1 MKKLFTLLAIVPMCI
16 CAQERIMVVADP
28 HVFAVTLFDNGQ
40 AFTDMMESQR
50 KMLDLS
56 EATWK
61 ETMDLVL
68 AAKPDL
74 LLIPGDLTKDGET
87 DSHSVVQRDL
97 QNLNEQG
104 IKTLVIPG
112 NHDLGGT
119 AYTYFGDQKQVATTI
134 SDSQWWT
141 YYESVTNGLIAK
153 DANSHS
159 YAAEPLEGLTVLGI
173 DGSHNN
179 AGTGYL
185 SPETLAWI
193 LAQADAAK
201 AKGHMIIAM
210 CHWQL
215 MDHFD
220 KQASLESSCQLKDA
234 AAVRDSLIQH
244 GVHAVLTGHFHVNG
258 MTTYR
263 NGTDSLVEITTGS
276 PITFPCPYRML
287 TVSKDRKDLSVNT
300 GYITSL
306 PGIEDLYTY
315 SRDWMAVHTHNMI
328 TVLAPKVWSRVD
340 EAKDKLSEAGIPE
353 VAVEQIMECIP
364 KTEEERIAL
373 VDKHIG
379 NTVVELYLLHSE
391 ANEPDHKE
399 ADSLAQALYKG
410 MDNMIDEVLS
420 AKPAVKIV
428 FGGTMKVFAKSLA
441 QEPVQS
447 LVEDKTQWSS
457 TNPDRTD
464 DLTLSLTIGD
474 GYEPIEQGCE
484 NIQSDKAQASKILRN
499 GQLYLLYNGRIY
511 DVQGRRIGNW

>member
-40 AFTDMMESQR
+40 AFTDMMKSQR
-50 KMLDLS
+50 KMLDIS

-61 ETMDLVL
+61 ETVSLVE

-97 QNLNEQG
+97 QYLNEQG

-112 NHDLGGT
+112 NHDIGGT
-119 AYTYFGDQKQVATTI
+119 AYSYFGDQKRAATTI

-141 YYESVTNGLIAK
+141 YYQSVTSGLIAK

-173 DGSHNN
+173 DGAHNN

-185 SPETLAWI
+185 SEQTLAWI

-201 AKGHMIIAM
+201 EKGHMIIAM
-210 CHWQL
+210 CHWQIL
-215 MDHFD
+215 EHFD
-220 KQASLESSCQLKDA
+220 KQSSLESSCRLKEAD
-234 AAVRDSLIQH
+234 AVRDSLMQH

-263 NGTDSLVEITTGS
+263 NGNDSIIEITTGS
-276 PITFPCPYRML
+276 PITFPCPYRLL
-287 TVSKDRKDLSVNT
+287 TVSKDRKDLSIAT
-300 GYITSL
+300 DYITAL
-306 PGIEDLYTY
+306 PGIENLYTY

-328 TVLAPKVWSRVD
+328 TVLAPKVWSRMD
-340 EAKDKLSEAGIPE
+340 EAQDKLKEAGIPE
-353 VAVEQIMECIP
+353 YAVGQLMECIP
-364 KTEEERIAL
+364 ATNEERIAL
-373 VDKHIG
+373 VDKHLG
-379 NTVVELYLLHSE
+379 STVVDLYLLHSE

-420 AKPAVKIV
+420 AKPAIKIV
-428 FGGTMKVFAKSLA
+428 FGSTIKLFAKSLA
-441 QEPVQS
+441 QEPLQS
-447 LVEDKTQWSS
+447 LVEDKTQWAS

-464 DLTLSLTIGD
+464 DLSLQLTIGE
-474 GYEPIEQGCE
+474 GYVPIELGCE
-484 NIQSDKAQASKILRN
+484 NIQSDKAPCTKVIHN
-499 GQLYLLYNGRIY
+499 GQLYLLYNGTIY
-511 DVQGRRIGNW
+511 DVLGRIVK